1 MDYGVP
7 AALPCRSPRGW
18 LSLAAPDFVHRQAQM
33 EPIATASPIDVEEL
47 RAREFPHLGDSIYLN
62 AASVAPLP
70 RSAARDV
77 ASFNDR
83 RERIHLLNEADFSEP
98 LRRSRA
104 AAAALIGAGVDE
116 IALGWNTSFGIN
128 IAALGLSGE
137 AGRTIVVSDR
147 EFPANVYPWMSRDD
161 CHLDIV
167 PTDENGWPDEDRLLE
182 RLDRPGVAVFA
193 LSSVQF
199 ASGYLADLEKFG
211 RFCRERG
218 IIFVVDAIQSLGQVP
233 LDVRS
238 ANIDVL
244 AAGGHKWLLSP
255 FGTGFAYVRRELHE
269 RLIPRVIGWTSMA
282 ASADFASLTDYR
294 WEFMEGARRYEVAT
308 LPFQD
313 FAGFAR
319 SLELLMEI
327 GVERVRSHQE
337 EILRPLLAWL
347 QDHPHV
353 KVASDL
359 TPDRRSG
366 ILSIQPP
373 HAEQTFEALT
383 AAGVSCV
390 LREGA
395 IRLSPH
401 LYNMRSEI
409 EGVIQI
415 LSAQGDH

>member
-1 MDYGVP
+1 
-7 AALPCRSPRGW
+7 
-18 LSLAAPDFVHRQAQM
+18 M
-33 EPIATASPIDVEEL
+33 EPISAPPSIDVAEL
-47 RAREFPHLGDSIYLN
+47 RAREFPHLGDSVYLN

-70 RSAARDV
+70 RSAAREV
-77 ASFNDR
+77 ACFNDR
-83 RERIHLLNEADFSEP
+83 RERIHELTEADFSEP

-104 AAAALIGAGVDE
+104 AAAALIGAGIDE

-128 IAALGLSGE
+128 IAALGISGE
-137 AGRTIVVSDR
+137 PGRTIVVSER
-147 EFPANVYPWMSRDD
+147 EFPANVYPWMSRKDF
-161 CHLDIV
+161 HLDIV
-167 PTDENGWPDEDRLLE
+167 PTNENGWPDEDRILE
-182 RLDRPGVAVFA
+182 RLDLPGVAVFA

-211 RFCRERG
+211 HFCRERG

-233 LDVRS
+233 IDVR
-238 ANIDVL
+238 AAKIDVL

-255 FGTGFAYVRRELHE
+255 FGTGFAYVRRELHD
-269 RLIPRVIGWTSMA
+269 LLTPRVIGWTSMA

-313 FAGFAR
+313 FAGFAA
-319 SLELLMEI
+319 SLELLEEV

-337 EILRPLLAWL
+337 EILRPLLTWL
-347 QDHPHV
+347 QDHPRV

-359 TPDRRSG
+359 RPERRSG

-373 HAEQTFEALT
+373 RAERVFEALT
-383 AAGVSCV
+383 AAGVTCV

-401 LYNMRSEI
+401 LYNLRSEI
-409 EGVIQI
+409 EGVIEI
-415 LSAQGDH
+415 LSAQGDNGWS

>member
-1 MDYGVP
+1 
-7 AALPCRSPRGW
+7 
-18 LSLAAPDFVHRQAQM
+18 M
-33 EPIATASPIDVEEL
+33 EPISSAFPIDAGEL
-47 RAREFPHLGDSIYLN
+47 RAREFPHLGGSVYLN

-70 RSAARDV
+70 RSAAREV

-83 RERIHLLNEADFSEP
+83 RERVHELTDADFAEP
-98 LRRSRA
+98 LRRSRS
-104 AAAALIGAGVDE
+104 AAAALIGAGTDE

-137 AGRTIVVSDR
+137 AGRTIVVSAR
-147 EFPANVYPWMSRDD
+147 EFPANVYPWMSRGDF
-161 CHLDIV
+161 HLDIV
-167 PTDENGWPDEDRLLE
+167 PADENGWPDEDRLLE

-233 LDVRS
+233 LDVRA

-269 RLIPRVIGWTSMA
+269 LLTPRVIGWTSMT
-282 ASADFASLTDYR
+282 ASSNFASLADYR

-313 FAGFAR
+313 FAGFAA
-319 SLELLMEI
+319 SLELLLE
-327 GVERVRSHQE
+327 VDVARVRAHQQ
-337 EILRPLLAWL
+337 EILRPLLDWL
-347 QDHPHV
+347 PDHPQV

-359 TPDRRSG
+359 TPGRRSG
-366 ILSIQPP
+366 ILSIRPP
-373 HAEQTFEALT
+373 RAEQVFQKLT
-383 AAGVSCV
+383 SAGVVCV

-401 LYNMRSEI
+401 LYNLRSEI
-409 EGVIQI
+409 EDVIGI
-415 LSAQGDH
+415 LSAQGDD